1 MKVETNPWLAD
12 HKNPQG
18 TVHVCLNIVM
28 DTLPQYNKMPLIA
41 HCGF

>member
-12 HKNPQG
+12 HKNP
-18 TVHVCLNIVM
+18 HVCLNIVM